1 MMSGTR
7 PAVCRWRGSR
17 TFQLGGRRADEE
29 QEGAEQRHVF
39 EKHDPA
45 ERRRY
50 ILPNKKIKH
59 SGRARPNGSQ
69 KLGLLLHF

>member
-1 MMSGTR
+1 MMSGAH

-17 TFQLGGRRADEE
+17 AFQLGGPRADEE

-45 ERRRY
+45 VRRSINIQGEPVRIERSNWDCCC
-50 ILPNKKIKH
+50 ILKWVL
-59 SGRARPNGSQ
+59 R
-69 KLGLLLHF
+69 